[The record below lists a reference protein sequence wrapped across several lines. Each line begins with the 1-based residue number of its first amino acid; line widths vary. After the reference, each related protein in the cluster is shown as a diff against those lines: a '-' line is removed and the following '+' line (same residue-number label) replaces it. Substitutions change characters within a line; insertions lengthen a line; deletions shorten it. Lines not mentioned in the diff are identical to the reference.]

1 MPDDKLLEEYEEANI
16 LFEELTSNDIKWINK
31 LNRYV
36 ELIEKLN
43 KEK

>member
-1 MPDDKLLEEYEEANI
+1 MEDKLLEY
-16 LFEELTSNDIKWINK
+16 FEESAQLFYELTANDLKWIKK

-43 KEK
+43 KE

>member
-1 MPDDKLLEEYEEANI
+1 MSDDKLLEYFDESSK
-16 LFEELTSNDIKWINK
+16 LFEEITSNDLEWIKK

-36 ELIEKLN
+36 ELINLLN